1 MAERTLCA
9 LGVGLFGL
17 CLFGLIEQLLE
28 VVR

>member
-1 MAERTLCA
+1 MAERTFCA
-9 LGVGLFGL
+9 LGVTLLGL